1 MSITNDHRGDR
12 RPIKSDAMSTIHMH
26 VMWNR
31 LLSVVEEQAQTLVR
45 TAFSTSVREAGDL
58 AAGVFDDKGR
68 MLAQAVTGTPGH
80 INAMAEGVVH
90 FINKYPVTE
99 MEPGDVFITNDPWLT
114 SGHYHDITVVTPTF
128 LDGRVVALFAN
139 TCHVVDIGGRGFGP
153 DARQVFEEG
162 INIPILP
169 LYRRGEANETLLE
182 MVRTNVREPQQVIG
196 DIFSFAASN
205 DTGSKRL
212 LSMMREFK
220 LERLDELAE
229 FIIETSRAATV
240 DRIRSLRNGTFHN
253 TLYMDGY
260 EQPVT
265 LQAALTVSDDHIHV
279 DYTGTSPAQPAGIN
293 VVLNYTKAYTC
304 FGVKCAVAP
313 DIPNNYGSL
322 IPITFSAPEGCIL
335 NAPRPYAV
343 AARHIIGHLLPDTIL
358 GCMHQV
364 LDGGVQA
371 EGSASLWNV
380 QLRGGPSV
388 SANSGYQGEL
398 PEFEMLQFNSG
409 GTGARPN
416 KDGLSSTAF
425 PSGVRGM
432 PVEANEAIAP
442 IIFWRKEFRENS
454 GGAGKWR
461 GGLGQVIEMGG
472 ANGMPFDVL
481 AMFERV
487 NNAPKGRD
495 GGASGAAG
503 LVSLTS
509 GTVLKP
515 KGQQSIPPGD
525 KLRLE
530 MAGGGGFGDPFERD
544 VRKVAADV
552 RNGLVSAAVAKTQY
566 GVVVDARGQVDVA
579 ATGDAR
585 ANRPAVPATGD

>member
-1 MSITNDHRGDR
+1 MSESVQNG
-12 RPIKSDAMSTIHMH
+12 KSGALFTIHMH

-58 AAGVFDDKGR
+58 AAGVFDRHGR

-80 INAMAEGVVH
+80 INAMAEGVIH
-90 FINKYPVTE
+90 FINKHPVDS
-99 MEPGDVFITNDPWLT
+99 MEPGDAFITNDPWLT

-128 LDGRVVALFAN
+128 HNGKVIALFAN

-162 INIPILP
+162 LNIPILH
-169 LYRRGEANETLLE
+169 LLRRGEPNETLLDI
-182 MVRTNVREPQQVIG
+182 VRTNVREPQQVIG

-205 DTGSKRL
+205 ETGCKRL
-212 LSMMREFK
+212 LSMMSEFK
-220 LERLDELAE
+220 LDDLDDLAQ
-229 FIIETSRAATV
+229 FIIESSRSATV
-240 DRIRSLRNGTFHN
+240 ERIRALAKGTFHN

-260 EQPVT
+260 AAPVT
-265 LQAALTVSDDHIHV
+265 LQAALTVNEESIHV
-279 DYTGTSPAQPAGIN
+279 DYAGTSAAQPAGIN

-322 IPITFSAPEGCIL
+322 LPITFAAPEGCIL
-335 NAPRPYAV
+335 NAPRPFAV
-343 AARHIIGHLLPDTIL
+343 SARHIIGHLLPDTIL
-358 GCMHQV
+358 GCLHQV
-364 LDGGVQA
+364 LEGGVQS

-388 SANSGYQGEL
+388 SADMGYEGNL

-416 KDGLSSTAF
+416 KDGLSATAF

-432 PVEANEAIAP
+432 PVEVNEAIAP
-442 IIFWRKEFRENS
+442 IVFWRKEFRENS
-454 GGAGKWR
+454 GGAGRYR
-461 GGLGQVIEMGG
+461 GGLGQSIEIGG
-472 ANGMPFDVL
+472 ADGIPFDVL

-487 NNAPKGRD
+487 ENAPKGRD
-495 GGASGAAG
+495 GGRDGATGQVQLASGAQMRA
-503 LVSLTS
+503 
-509 GTVLKP
+509 

-525 KLRLE
+525 RLCLE
-530 MAGGGGFGDPFERD
+530 MAGGGGFGDPRTRD
-544 VRKVAADV
+544 IALVAEDV
-552 RNGLVSAAVAKTQY
+552 RNGLVSVELARESY
-566 GVVVDARGQVDVA
+566 GVALASDGSVDQQ
-579 ATGDAR
+579 ATTALRQD
-585 ANRPAVPATGD
+585 